1 MTASHS
7 RSSAIRAV
15 IVDDERNVREN
26 LRYLIQ
32 DNCTEIQIVG
42 EGATVSEAVSEIN
55 RLKPELVFLDIEIRE
70 GSGFDVLEQLSE
82 PKPEIIFTTAYSQYA
97 VNAFRVEAAD
107 YLLKPIDTQDLVKA
121 VNKVKLR
128 LSQNSL
134 EGRLNLLMNNLEE
147 LSVQPRVRRIGLP
160 ILGGMQYFQLSDIIR
175 LQSQSNYT
183 YFYLVGHKEV
193 LVSKTLK
200 DFEESLVSQGFFR
213 VHQSHMVNIEHVVQY
228 HKADGGYIILS
239 DGSTVPL
246 SKSHK
251 EAFIQLLNRI

>member
-1 MTASHS
+1 MTVSHS
-7 RSSAIRAV
+7 HSSVIRA
-15 IVDDERNVREN
+15 ILVDDERSVREN

-32 DNCTEIQIVG
+32 EYCTEIQIVG
-42 EGATVSEAVSEIN
+42 EGATVSEAISEIN
-55 RLKPELVFLDIEIRE
+55 RHKPDLVFLDIEIRE
-70 GSGFDVLEQLSE
+70 GSGFDVLEHLSV
-82 PKPEIIFTTAYSQYA
+82 PKPAIIFTTAYSQYA
-97 VNAFRVEAAD
+97 VNAFKVEVAD
-107 YLLKPIDTQDLVKA
+107 YLLKPIDSQDLVIA

-128 LSQNSL
+128 LSRNSL
-134 EGRLNLLMNNLEE
+134 ERRLNSLMENLEE
-147 LSVQPRVRRIGLP
+147 LSVQSKVRRIGLP

-183 YFYLVGHKEV
+183 YFYLAGQKEV

-200 DFEESLVSQGFFR
+200 DFDVSLASQGFFR
-213 VHQSHMVNIEHVVQY
+213 VHQSHMVNMDHVVQY

-251 EAFIQLLNRI
+251 EAFIQLLSRI